1 MEIDEL
7 PSYPMGR
14 QCPFDPPVQYE
25 ELRRTAPFKRVQL
38 WDGNQ
43 PWLLTRHQDVKKAL
57 TQSSLSAESLREG
70 YPHVYEAR
78 MAADR
83 ADTSFIRLDPPEHGR
98 LRRMVIKEFTVRNVE
113 KEKSHI
119 QQVVDRLIDN
129 MLAGPQPVEFVKE
142 FAEPLPTEVITHLL
156 GIPFEDR
163 EMFHRATRVQFGSTS
178 APEEV
183 KASLKELLTYLDDLI
198 SKKEND
204 PQDDI
209 LSRLV
214 TEQLVPGHL
223 SRSTLVDITRLL
235 LSAGHQ
241 TSVNMTALSVLTLLE
256 HPKEL
261 EKIQSNP
268 ELIRGTVQ
276 ELLRYLSVIQAG
288 VRRVVREDTEVN
300 GHLLKKGD
308 GLICALPSANRDED
322 VFVDPDRFDVT
333 RDASAHLAF
342 GYGIHQCL
350 GQILARVELEVTIE
364 TLFARIPGLRLA
376 VPFEELRFRE
386 DMFVYGVYELPL
398 ECDTRDPASLDGE
411 R

>member
-14 QCPFDPPVQYE
+14 QCPFDPPLQYK
-25 ELRRTAPFKRVQL
+25 ELRRAAPFKEVQL
-38 WDGNQ
+38 WDGNR
-43 PWLLTRHQDVKKAL
+43 PWLLTRHEDVKKAL
-57 TQSSLSAESLREG
+57 SQSSLSAEPLREG

-78 MAADR
+78 MAADK
-83 ADTSFIRLDPPEHGR
+83 ADTSFIRLDSPEHGR

-113 KEKSHI
+113 KEKPHV

-142 FAEPLPTEVITHLL
+142 FAEVLPTEVITHLL

-163 EMFHRATRVQFGSTS
+163 EMFHRATQVQFGSTS

-214 TEQLVPGHL
+214 SEQLVPGHV

-241 TSVNMTALSVLTLLE
+241 TSINMTALSVLTLLE

-261 EKIQSNP
+261 AKIQSNP

-276 ELLRYLSVIQAG
+276 ELLRYLSVIQSG

-300 GHLLKKGD
+300 GHPLKKGD
-308 GLICALPSANRDED
+308 GLICSLPSANRDED

-364 TLFARIPGLRLA
+364 TLFARIPSLRLA
-376 VPFEELRFRE
+376 VPFEELRFRH

-398 ECDTRDPASLDGE
+398 EWDTRNLASQDE
-411 R
+411 E